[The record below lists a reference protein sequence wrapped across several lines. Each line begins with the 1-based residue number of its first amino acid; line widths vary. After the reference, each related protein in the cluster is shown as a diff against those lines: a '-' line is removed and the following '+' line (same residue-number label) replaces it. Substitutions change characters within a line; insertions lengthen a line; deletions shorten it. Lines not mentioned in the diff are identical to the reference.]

1 MPGDPPVREP
11 NFFLVGAS
19 RAGTTSL
26 WHYLVEHP
34 QVYMPWRSGAE
45 KEPSH
50 FCDVTPSWAGRYRE
64 RDRYLA
70 LFREATDAHVAI
82 GEASTPYL
90 VAPEAPA
97 RIRRAY
103 PHAKIIIVL
112 RNPAERA
119 HSLYRFLCLIGAEWA
134 PTFEKAL
141 ALEPARMSD
150 ERFTRSNRVWYGL
163 FQYFNSGLYSSQV
176 ARYLDAFP
184 REQVEIILYDDLK
197 ADSAGTARRVYRF
210 LGVDP
215 AFTPRAKRYNASRF
229 PLSVWLQYWLASNMD
244 RSIAG
249 RMGGVRGRLFE
260 ANGRFGA
267 WRNDGFHA
275 DTRRRLLDGYRDDIA
290 KTAALIARRL
300 DPWLEGHG

>member
-1 MPGDPPVREP
+1 VRSVRPVREP

-50 FCDVTPSWAGRYRE
+50 FCELTPRWARLYRD
-64 RDRYLA
+64 RDRYLE
-70 LFREATDAHVAI
+70 LFGEATDAHLAI

-97 RIRRAY
+97 RIRQAY
-103 PHAKIIIVL
+103 PDAKIIMML

-134 PTFEKAL
+134 TTFEKAL
-141 ALEPARMSD
+141 SLEAERMAD
-150 ERFTRSNRVWYGL
+150 DRFMRENRLWYGL
-163 FQYFNSGLYSSQV
+163 FQYFHSGLYSAQV
-176 ARYLDAFP
+176 ARYLDVFP
-184 REQVEIILYDDLK
+184 REQVQIILYDDLQ
-197 ADSAGTARRVYRF
+197 ADSLGTVQRVYRF

-215 AFTPRAKRYNASRF
+215 AFTPRVSRYNASQF
-229 PLSVWLQYWLASNMD
+229 PFSVWLQYWLARDMD
-244 RSIAG
+244 RSAG
-249 RMGGVRGRLFE
+249 AKMSPLRNWLFR
-260 ANGRFGA
+260 ANGRYGA
-267 WRNDGFHA
+267 WRSGAFQPQ
-275 DTRRRLLDGYRDDIA
+275 TRRRLLDAYREDVA
-290 KTAALIARRL
+290 KTAALVSRSL